1 MVNSLLWTE
10 YDSRESFY
18 RLQVHTVL
26 SCFCSWMD
34 EGICWQELDQF
45 SSGSRG
51 VGTPV
56 MGSSVPSGYHP
67 EAGSR
72 MKRWR

>member
-1 MVNSLLWTE
+1 MIA
-10 YDSRESFY
+10 ESPSIEGRCIQY
-18 RLQVHTVL
+18 CPV
-26 SCFCSWMD
+26 FCSWMD